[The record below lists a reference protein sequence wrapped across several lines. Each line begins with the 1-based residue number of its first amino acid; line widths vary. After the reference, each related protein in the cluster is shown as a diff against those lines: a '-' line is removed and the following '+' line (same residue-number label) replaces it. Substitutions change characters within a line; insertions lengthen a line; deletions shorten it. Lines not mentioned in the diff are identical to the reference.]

1 MKNLNEKHLKIM
13 EALKVIEDTVQQ
25 HLDKEQD
32 AQAGATINGAIC
44 LVSAVCEAYTLLDA
58 LNNKEDESKA
68 M

>member
-1 MKNLNEKHLKIM
+1 M
-13 EALKVIEDTVQQ
+13 EALKVIEDTVQE

-32 AQAGATINGAIC
+32 AQAGATINGAIN

-58 LNNKEDESKA
+58 FTNSHIKITNNKEDESEA